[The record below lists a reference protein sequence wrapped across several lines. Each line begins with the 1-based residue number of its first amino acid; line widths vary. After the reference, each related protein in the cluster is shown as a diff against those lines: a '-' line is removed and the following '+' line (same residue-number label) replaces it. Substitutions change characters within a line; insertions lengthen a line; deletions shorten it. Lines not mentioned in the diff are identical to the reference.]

1 MVKPE
6 ILSDYFR
13 KGCESYS
20 NHGARVFFTRLV
32 NFTIAK
38 IRITFL
44 RGKLNTAKWNLI
56 KDSKKGKTL
65 FIIGNGPSLN
75 VTPMYLLK
83 NQDTICFNGFHLMLE
98 RLSWCP
104 TYYMVTDDLVAHDLK
119 NDIPKMLGQVEMA
132 FFPLVHPSNKG
143 FFTFID
149 PSEKIYWLDATHPGF
164 SRNLPKCGINNT
176 VANAAI
182 QVGAFMGYSRI
193 AFLGVDLSYADM
205 AVDKS
210 SKRNWVSKEED
221 PNHFDS
227 RYFGSGK
234 RFHDPQPDKMLER
247 FVAAREFFS
256 DGVEFINCG
265 IGGRLNAFA
274 RESIE
279 DVLELDYATHLN
291 MFLEEIKGRASSG
304 QISKLL
310 DGDSAELMLD
320 GGARLVRGLDAG
332 MVKEL
337 LKLNHVK
344 GPFNEIFYLEP
355 RG

>member
-1 MVKPE
+1 VIKSE

-13 KGCESYS
+13 KGYESYS
-20 NHGARVFFTRLV
+20 NHGARVFFARLV

-38 IRITFL
+38 IRMTFL
-44 RGKLNTAKWNLI
+44 RGRLDTTRWGLI
-56 KDSKKGKTL
+56 KDSKKGETL

-83 NQDTICFNGFHLMLE
+83 DQDTFCFNGFHLMLE

-119 NDIPKMLGQVEMA
+119 NDIPKTLIHVEKA
-132 FFPLVHPSNKG
+132 FFPLIHPSNKG
-143 FFTFID
+143 FYKFIE

-164 SRNLPKCGINNT
+164 SRKLPKCGINNT

-182 QVGAFMGYSRI
+182 QIGAFMGYSRI

-205 AVDKS
+205 AVDKT

-247 FVAAREFFS
+247 FVAGREFFS
-256 DGVEFINCG
+256 DDVEFINCG
-265 IGGRLNAFA
+265 VGGQLNAFS
-274 RESIE
+274 RKSIM
-279 DVLELDYATHLN
+279 DVLDLDRPAHLDL
-291 MFLEEIKGRASSG
+291 FLTEISGRASAK
-304 QISKLL
+304 QISTFRES
-310 DGDSAELMLD
+310 DSAELLLD
-320 GGARLVRGLDAG
+320 GGARLVRELDTG

-344 GPFNEIFYLEP
+344 GPFNDIFYLEP
-355 RG
+355 RV